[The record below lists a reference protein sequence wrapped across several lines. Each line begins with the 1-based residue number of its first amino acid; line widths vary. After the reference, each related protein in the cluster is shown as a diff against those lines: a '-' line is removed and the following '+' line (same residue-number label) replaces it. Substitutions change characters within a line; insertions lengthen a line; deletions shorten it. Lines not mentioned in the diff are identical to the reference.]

1 MPYTENDSKVGNLAV
16 GTNVKSLLRSQCS
29 QKPSFES
36 FSVHTCESAE
46 ESHRLGKVFGESLE
60 TDSVVAFFGDLGA
73 GKTTF
78 IRGLA
83 EGVGLADLR
92 EICSPTFN
100 LLNIYF
106 ATKTIYHFD
115 LYRLPNQK
123 EFFEAGFG
131 EYLHA
136 GGICCIEWAEKI
148 KDALP
153 YHTHFV
159 SLSYLGEQAR
169 KIEIR

>member
-1 MPYTENDSKVGNLAV
+1 MPYTKNNSKVGNLAAR
-16 GTNVKSLLRSQCS
+16 TNSESLPHNQLS

-36 FSVHTCESAE
+36 FSVYTCESAE
-46 ESHRLGKVFGESLE
+46 ESHCLGKIFGESLQA
-60 TDSVVAFFGDLGA
+60 DSIVAFFGDLGA

-100 LLNIYF
+100 LLNIYL
-106 ATKTIYHFD
+106 AHKTIYHFD
-115 LYRLPNQK
+115 LYRLPNEK
-123 EFFEAGFG
+123 EFFAAGFD

-153 YHTHFV
+153 SHTRCI